1 MKFRVEFG
9 FAENAMAVEEWQ
21 TMDGLDVVEAESA
34 EGAANFAAC
43 TDGLEN
49 ALFRVYPLRADQFG
63 GLEKAGK
70 PEFYSFY
77 DEPERQTLEIYCN
90 YGVLAAEKR
99 NVYTYGAQHYNA
111 TCSDRMTVYVPE
123 GWAAWDNP
131 MGKTMVTAPWGWDY
145 EVGEVLAGDKY
156 PHFEAKDRDGN
167 LRRYRLDGEL
177 HGDGVEDEK

>member
-1 MKFRVEFG
+1 MKFLVEFG
-9 FAENAMAVEEWQ
+9 FAENAGLVDEWQ

-99 NVYTYGAQHYNA
+99 NVYTYGPS
-111 TCSDRMTVYVPE
+111 TTTP
-123 GWAAWDNP
+123 P
-131 MGKTMVTAPWGWDY
+131 APIG
-145 EVGEVLAGDKY
+145 
-156 PHFEAKDRDGN
+156 
-167 LRRYRLDGEL
+167 
-177 HGDGVEDEK
+177 